1 MPRRL
6 TRRNIDALVE
16 GIGTLSEPTWK
27 EVVKL
32 AKRRLRH
39 GYSRQALSSHEE
51 IGAALAARKQE
62 VRRNHEIRHP
72 QARKETRTALLARVE
87 SLDAELAR
95 LAGHNE
101 IMEGQFAIWAYNAR
115 VLGIPDHRL
124 KAPLQ
129 PVQRDCSEGDA

>member
-16 GIGTLSEPTWK
+16 GIGALAEPTWK

-129 PVQRDCSEGDA
+129 PVQRDYSEGDA

>member
-1 MPRRL
+1 MTRRL
-6 TRRNIDALVE
+6 TKRNIDALVA
-16 GIGTLSEPTWK
+16 GIGTLAEPTWK

-51 IGAALAARKQE
+51 IGAALAARKKEVKHDQE
-62 VRRNHEIRHP
+62 VRHP
-72 QARKETRTALLARVE
+72 QARKETKTALLARIE
-87 SLDAELAR
+87 SLDAEIAR
-95 LAGHNE
+95 LKGQRE
-101 IMEGQFAIWAYNAR
+101 TMEGQFAVWAYNAR

-129 PVQRDCSEGDA
+129 PVQRDYSEADT